1 MIRVFGEQSCGQE
14 DNFTS
19 KIMSHGAIIYTVLGS
34 IIKLMFYLKK
44 KLKSFLLWTLTP
56 RELILRQRDRMYGI
70 RLSTKIQG
78 FILSSLIIMGGW
90 IVYSSVFYVKFD
102 ELITLKNK
110 KISVLNDNLD
120 VAKKDQET
128 LGKLQK
134 EYATTTSLFLDSTE
148 NNSQTLEK
156 TIIEA
161 GLDPNE
167 LVKRFTGDTPRGG
180 AFVPETGEETKEQF
194 IKNNLQKLEALQN
207 IISTVPLISPLDYYW
222 VSSNYGRR
230 KDPVNK
236 KNAMHYGIDLVAQT
250 STIIS
255 ATAAGIVTA
264 SGKRAN
270 YGTMVEIDHGYG
282 LKTRYGHLHKVNKKK
297 GEIVDFRE
305 EIGRLGSSGRVT
317 GPHLHYEVLYD
328 YKPQNPAKFI
338 NAGKNVFKVNKIK
351 EDNKIG
357 NLEKR

>member
-1 MIRVFGEQSCGQE
+1 MTHDFGGKIVPLPTTLC
-14 DNFTS
+14 S
-19 KIMSHGAIIYTVLGS
+19 KNTDHGAIIYTVLGS

-167 LVKRFTGDTPRGG
+167 LVKRSTGDAPRGG
-180 AFVPETGEETKEQF
+180 AFVPKTDEETKEK
-194 IKNNLQKLEALQN
+194 IVENKLQKLEALQN

-222 VSSNYGRR
+222 VSSNFGRR
-230 KDPVNK
+230 KDPVNQK
-236 KNAMHYGIDLVAQT
+236 KAMHYGIDLVAQT

-270 YGTMVEIDHGYG
+270 YGIMVEIDHGYG

>member
-1 MIRVFGEQSCGQE
+1 MCSS
-14 DNFTS
+14 D
-19 KIMSHGAIIYTVLGS
+19 
-34 IIKLMFYLKK
+34 
-44 KLKSFLLWTLTP
+44 LTIT
-56 RELILRQRDRMYGI
+56 ESG
-70 RLSTKIQG
+70 LS
-78 FILSSLIIMGGW
+78 
-90 IVYSSVFYVKFD
+90 
-102 ELITLKNK
+102 
-110 KISVLNDNLD
+110 
-120 VAKKDQET
+120 
-128 LGKLQK
+128 
-134 EYATTTSLFLDSTE
+134 
-148 NNSQTLEK
+148 
-156 TIIEA
+156 
-161 GLDPNE
+161 PNE
-167 LVKRFTGDTPRGG
+167 LVKRYYGDAPRGG
-180 AFVPETGEETKEQF
+180 AFIPETSEMTKEQ
-194 IKNNLQKLEALQN
+194 IIENKLQKLEALQN
-207 IISTVPLISPLDYYW
+207 IIPNIPLIAPLDYYW

-230 KDPVNK
+230 KDPVNQK
-236 KNAMHYGIDLVAQT
+236 YAMHYGIDLVAQT

-270 YGTMVEIDHGYG
+270 YGIMIEIDHGYG

>member
-1 MIRVFGEQSCGQE
+1 MTHDFGGKIVPLPTTLC
-14 DNFTS
+14 S
-19 KIMSHGAIIYTVLGS
+19 KNTDDSAIIYTVLGS
-34 IIKLMFYLKK
+34 IIKLIFYLKK
-44 KLKSFLLWTLTP
+44 KLKFFLLWILTP

-78 FILSSLIIMGGW
+78 FILSSLIIMAGW

-167 LVKRFTGDTPRGG
+167 LVKRFTGDAPRGG
-180 AFVPETGEETKEQF
+180 AFVSETGEVTKEQF

-207 IISTVPLISPLDYYW
+207 IISTVPLIAPLDYYW

>member
-1 MIRVFGEQSCGQE
+1 MTHGFGGKIVSLSTTLC
-14 DNFTS
+14 S
-19 KIMSHGAIIYTVLGS
+19 KNTDDGAIIYTVLGS
-34 IIKLMFYLKK
+34 IIKLIFYLKK
-44 KLKSFLLWTLTP
+44 KLKSFLLWILTP
-56 RELILRQRDRMYGI
+56 RELILRQRDRMFGI

-78 FILSSLIIMGGW
+78 FILSSLIIMAGW
-90 IVYSSVFYVKFD
+90 VVYSSVFYVKFD

-120 VAKKDQET
+120 VAKKDQER
-128 LGKLQK
+128 LGKLEK

-156 TIIEA
+156 TISEA

-167 LVKRFTGDTPRGG
+167 LIKRSSGDAPRGG
-180 AFVPETGEETKEQF
+180 AFIPETSKMSKEEIIENK
-194 IKNNLQKLEALQN
+194 LQKLEALQN
-207 IISTVPLISPLDYYW
+207 IITNIPLVAPLDYYW

-230 KDPVNK
+230 KDPVNQK
-236 KNAMHYGIDLVAQT
+236 KAMHYGIDLVAQT

-282 LKTRYGHLHKVNKKK
+282 LKTRYGHLHTVSKKK

-351 EDNKIG
+351 KDNKIG
-357 NLEKR
+357 NLEKK

>member
-1 MIRVFGEQSCGQE
+1 M
-14 DNFTS
+14 
-19 KIMSHGAIIYTVLGS
+19 LGS
-34 IIKLMFYLKK
+34 VIKLIFYLKK
-44 KLKSFLLWTLTP
+44 KLKFFLLWILTP

-78 FILSSLIIMGGW
+78 FILSSLIIMAGW

-167 LVKRFTGDTPRGG
+167 LVKRSIGDAPRGG
-180 AFVPETGEETKEQF
+180 AFIPETDEETKEK
-194 IKNNLQKLEALQN
+194 IVENKLQKLEALQN
-207 IISTVPLISPLDYYW
+207 IISTVPLIAPLDYYW

-230 KDPVNK
+230 KDPINEK
-236 KNAMHYGIDLVAQT
+236 HAMHYGIDLVAQT

-255 ATAAGIVTA
+255 ATASGIVTA

-270 YGTMVEIDHGYG
+270 YGTMIEIDHGYG
-282 LKTRYGHLHKVNKKK
+282 LKTRYGHLHKINKKK
-297 GEIVDFRE
+297 GEMVDFRE

-317 GPHLHYEVLYD
+317 GPHLHYEILYD

-338 NAGKNVFKVNKIK
+338 NAGKNVFKINKI
-351 EDNKIG
+351 
-357 NLEKR
+357 EKGE

>member
-1 MIRVFGEQSCGQE
+1 MTHDFGGKIVPLPTTLC
-14 DNFTS
+14 S
-19 KIMSHGAIIYTVLGS
+19 KNTDDSAIIYTVLGS
-34 IIKLMFYLKK
+34 IIKLIFYLKK

-78 FILSSLIIMGGW
+78 FILSSLIIMAGW

-102 ELITLKNK
+102 EIITLKNK

-167 LVKRFTGDTPRGG
+167 LVKRSTGDAPRGG
-180 AFVPETGEETKEQF
+180 AFVPKTDEETKEK
-194 IKNNLQKLEALQN
+194 IVENKLQKLEALQN

-222 VSSNYGRR
+222 VSSNFGRR
-230 KDPVNK
+230 KDPVNQK
-236 KNAMHYGIDLVAQT
+236 KSDALWN
-250 STIIS
+250 
-255 ATAAGIVTA
+255 
-264 SGKRAN
+264 
-270 YGTMVEIDHGYG
+270 
-282 LKTRYGHLHKVNKKK
+282 
-297 GEIVDFRE
+297 
-305 EIGRLGSSGRVT
+305 
-317 GPHLHYEVLYD
+317 
-328 YKPQNPAKFI
+328 
-338 NAGKNVFKVNKIK
+338 
-351 EDNKIG
+351 
-357 NLEKR
+357 

>member
-1 MIRVFGEQSCGQE
+1 MTHDFGGKIVSLSTTLC
-14 DNFTS
+14 S
-19 KIMSHGAIIYTVLGS
+19 KNTDDGAIIYTVLGS

-44 KLKSFLLWTLTP
+44 KLKSFLLWILTP

-78 FILSSLIIMGGW
+78 FILSSLILMAGW

-120 VAKKDQET
+120 VAKKDQER
-128 LGKLQK
+128 LGKLEK
-134 EYATTTSLFLDSTE
+134 EYATTISVFLDSTE

-167 LVKRFTGDTPRGG
+167 LVKRSTGDAPRGG
-180 AFVPETGEETKEQF
+180 AFVSETDGKTKEK
-194 IKNNLQKLEALQN
+194 IVENKLQKLEALQN

-230 KDPVNK
+230 KDPVNQK
-236 KNAMHYGIDLVAQT
+236 YAKHYGIDLVAQT

-270 YGTMVEIDHGYG
+270 YGIMVEIDHGYG
-282 LKTRYGHLHKVNKKK
+282 LKTRYGHLHKINKKK
-297 GEIVDFRE
+297 GEMVDFRE

-317 GPHLHYEVLYD
+317 GPHLHYEILYD
-328 YKPQNPAKFI
+328 YKPLNPAKFI
-338 NAGKNVFKVNKIK
+338 NAGKNLFKINRI
-351 EDNKIG
+351 
-357 NLEKR
+357 EKGD